1 MNVAA
6 TDTRIVFHSQSG
18 YAVSNSSFL
27 MCASVGFFTQNG
39 LPSRDK
45 SSSFGLNVVID
56 HPVEREQQHD
66 QERRR
71 AARRR

>member
-1 MNVAA
+1 MAYAASTLAKSEMNVAV

-18 YAVSNSSFL
+18 YAVSNRSFL

-45 SSSFGLNVVID
+45 SSSFGLNVVTII
-56 HPVEREQQHD
+56 Q
-66 QERRR
+66 
-71 AARRR
+71 